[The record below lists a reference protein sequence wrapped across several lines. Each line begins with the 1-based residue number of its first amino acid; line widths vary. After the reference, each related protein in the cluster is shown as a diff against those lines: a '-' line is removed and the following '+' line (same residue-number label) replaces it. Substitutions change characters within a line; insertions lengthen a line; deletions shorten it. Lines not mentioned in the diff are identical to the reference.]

1 MKNLDVLNVLRLM
14 FNNPQ
19 SSQRKLANKL
29 NLSLG
34 KLNYIISSLRKK
46 GLIKVKNFKNS
57 KKKINYIYLLTP
69 NGISYKTKITI
80 LYMKKISK
88 EYESLKKD
96 LNK

>member
-14 FNNPQ
+14 FNDPQ

-34 KLNYIISSLRKK
+34 KLNYIINSLRKR

-80 LYMKKISK
+80 FYMNKISK

>member
-14 FNNPQ
+14 FNDPQ

-34 KLNYIISSLRKK
+34 KLNYIINSLRKR

-80 LYMKKISK
+80 LYMNKISK

>member
-14 FNNPQ
+14 FNDPQ

-34 KLNYIISSLRKK
+34 KLNYIINSLRKR

-57 KKKINYIYLLTP
+57 KKKTP
-69 NGISYKTKITI
+69 MFPTS
-80 LYMKKISK
+80 
-88 EYESLKKD
+88 
-96 LNK
+96 

>member
-46 GLIKVKNFKNS
+46 GLIKVKNIKNS